1 MGINQPI
8 GDIPMATAAETLAQ
22 LESLGTEQTRKT
34 WRRHGVGDNQYGVSY
49 GDMGKLKKKIKTD
62 NDLALKLWAS
72 GNHDARILAL
82 MIADPAQADPATLDS
97 WARELTNYVITDAF
111 STYVGQT
118 PLARAKAEQWIEA
131 DDEWTADAGWSL
143 IGRLAASDSSLP
155 DSYFTAYLARI
166 ARDLHSSKNRVRHAM
181 NNAVIAIALRNEAL
195 EAQAIATA
203 TQIGKVVVDHGETN
217 CKTPAA
223 IPYIEKTK
231 ARSAAHYAE
240 KAAKQKA

>member
-1 MGINQPI
+1 MMS
-8 GDIPMATAAETLAQ
+8 DTEVLAQ
-22 LESLGTEQTRKT
+22 LEAAGTEKTRKT
-34 WRRHGVGDNQYGVSY
+34 YARHGVGANQYGVSY
-49 GDMGKLKKKIKTD
+49 ADLGKLKKKIKVD

-82 MIADPAQADPATLDS
+82 MIADPAKAESATLDS
-97 WARELTNYVITDAF
+97 WANDLTNYVIADAF

-118 PLARAKAEQWIEA
+118 PFARAKAEQWIEA

-143 IGRLAASDSSLP
+143 IGRLASSDEALP
-155 DSYFTAYLARI
+155 DSYFTASLARI

-181 NNAVIAIALRNEAL
+181 NNAVIAIGLRDDAL

-203 TQIGKVVVDHGETN
+203 TQIGKVVVDHGNTDCE
-217 CKTPAA
+217 TPAA
-223 IPYIEKTK
+223 IPYIAKAK
-231 ARSAAHYAE
+231 ARHAE